1 MEIGKRCNPGH
12 FLFLSSRAGVKP
24 LAVKWLILL
33 CPHLKHWGSLCFCP
47 QIFSVSTLSVTDFF
61 FFALFFLL
69 LLHVNDFHAYLTFL
83 SSQLP

>member
-1 MEIGKRCNPGH
+1 MAHLTLPTSKTLG
-12 FLFLSSRAGVKP
+12 FLMFLSSD
-24 LAVKWLILL
+24 LF
-33 CPHLKHWGSLCFCP
+33 CFYP
-47 QIFSVSTLSVTDFF
+47 QIFSVSTLSVTDF